1 MIHELSLSAEFGR
14 QLADG
19 TLAARFRQQQIEPY
33 LPICDQVVLDF
44 THVRNANSSFI
55 NALIAGIVEEHGRT
69 VLTKIV
75 FKGCN
80 AVVRVLVESA
90 IELGLEKAKRV
101 DAGQS
106 DGVSP

>member
-1 MIHELSLSAEFGR
+1 MKHELSISAEFGP

-33 LPICDQVVLDF
+33 LPICEQVVLDF

-55 NALIAGIVEEHGRT
+55 NALIAGTIEEHGDA
-69 VLTKIV
+69 VLTKLV

-80 AVVRVLVESA
+80 SVVRVLVESA
-90 IELGLEKAKRV
+90 IELGLEKAKRI
-101 DAGQS
+101 DA
-106 DGVSP
+106 